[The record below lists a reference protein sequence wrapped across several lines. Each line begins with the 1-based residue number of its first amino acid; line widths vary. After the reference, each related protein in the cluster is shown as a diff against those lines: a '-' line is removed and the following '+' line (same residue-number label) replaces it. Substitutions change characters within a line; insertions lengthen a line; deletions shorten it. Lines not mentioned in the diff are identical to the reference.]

1 MFWTHAAQ
9 APWQTPQWVEQMRG
23 QLRPNAF
30 LRMIENRFVSSE
42 STFVESEWFDR
53 CVDPQA
59 TPILNNNSLPVFV
72 GVDASVKKDLT
83 AIVAVCWDRIA
94 QKVRL
99 VFHRIFQPTASAP
112 LDFEATVER
121 TVRELRGRFSVRGVY
136 FDPYQM
142 ASVSQRLQASGVPM
156 REFPQTV
163 ANLTAMGSNLYE
175 LIKGGNIVVYPDA
188 DIRLA
193 INRAIAKETPR
204 GWKITKEKSS
214 HKIDVVVALA
224 MAALHAVEQ
233 GQQQLS
239 MNVMPIIVRTPRT
252 YYGDHPGGS
261 GVSEYGG
268 VYSGGASV
276 RNPAWGLPRD
286 GRDLW

>member
-1 MFWTHAAQ
+1 M
-9 APWQTPQWVEQMRG
+9 
-23 QLRPNAF
+23 
-30 LRMIENRFVSSE
+30 
-42 STFVESEWFDR
+42 
-53 CVDPQA
+53 
-59 TPILNNNSLPVFV
+59 
-72 GVDASVKKDLT
+72 
-83 AIVAVCWDRIA
+83 
-94 QKVRL
+94 RL

-204 GWKITKEKSS
+204 GRKITKEKSS